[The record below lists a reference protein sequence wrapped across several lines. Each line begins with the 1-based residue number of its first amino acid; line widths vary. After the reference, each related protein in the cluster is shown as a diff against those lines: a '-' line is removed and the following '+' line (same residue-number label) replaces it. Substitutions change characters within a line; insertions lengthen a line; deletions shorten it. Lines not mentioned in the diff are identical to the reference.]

1 MEWIKAK
8 DRIPEHT
15 DELILYYDGN
25 VFCAWF
31 DGNKKYFVI
40 DNDSTIVYPDE
51 ENVYWMPLP
60 DKPKVIGKFFRLPTK
75 EEFDK
80 LISHFTRW
88 NAEKKGLEILND
100 EGEIL
105 FLPAD
110 GYYDGNSRNDVGSGG
125 YYWSSTKNENYS
137 SLAYNLYFHAS
148 NKYMDDYNCLYARS
162 IRLVS
167 ESPFEG
173 GIKFGN
179 IYWKPKNEKEYYS
192 FSAALEKWG

>member
-1 MEWIKAK
+1 MEWIKAPDK
-8 DRIPEHT
+8 IPECT
-15 DELILYYDGN
+15 DEVILYYDGN

-31 DGNKKYFVI
+31 DSRKNYFII

-60 DKPKVIGKFFRLPTK
+60 DKPKGIGKFFRLPTK
-75 EEFDK
+75 DEFDK
-80 LISHFTRW
+80 LISHFSRW
-88 NAEKKGLEILND
+88 NAEKKGMEVLND

-105 FLPAD
+105 FLSAD
-110 GYYDGNSRNDVGSGG
+110 GYRDGNSRNDVGSGG
-125 YYWSSTKNENYS
+125 YYWSSTRNENYS

-148 NKYMDDYNCLYARS
+148 NRYTDDYDTSYARS

-167 ESPFEG
+167 DSQFEG

-179 IYWKPKNEKEYYS
+179 IYWKSENEEGYYT
-192 FSAALEKWG
+192 FSEALEKWK

>member
-1 MEWIKAK
+1 MEWIKSPDK
-8 DRIPEHT
+8 IPEHT
-15 DELILYYDGN
+15 DEVILYYDGT
-25 VFCAWF
+25 VFCARF
-31 DGNKKYFVI
+31 DSKKKYFVI

-60 DKPKVIGKFFRLPTK
+60 GKPKGIGKFFRLPTK
-75 EEFDK
+75 EEFDI
-80 LISHFTRW
+80 LISHFSRW

-105 FLPAD
+105 FLPAN
-110 GYYDGNSRNDVGSGG
+110 GYHDGNSRTDIGSGG
-125 YYWSSTKNENYS
+125 YYWSSNKNENYPK
-137 SLAYNLYFHAS
+137 LAYLLYFHAS
-148 NKYMDDYNCLYARS
+148 NKYTDDYNCLDKCS

-179 IYWKPKNEKEYYS
+179 IYWKLKNEEGYYT
-192 FSAALEKWG
+192 FSEAIEKWK